1 MNIDPLNTWVAAVP
15 AFLTY
20 SELLRA
26 QHRGGHCFIQAAPT
40 LYEFND
46 FFVSKSLASRGRH
59 ALWFCA

>member
-15 AFLTY
+15 AFLTH

-26 QHRGGHCFIQAAPT
+26 QNCGSHCFIQAAPA

-46 FFVSKSLASRGRH
+46 LFVPKSLASRGRH